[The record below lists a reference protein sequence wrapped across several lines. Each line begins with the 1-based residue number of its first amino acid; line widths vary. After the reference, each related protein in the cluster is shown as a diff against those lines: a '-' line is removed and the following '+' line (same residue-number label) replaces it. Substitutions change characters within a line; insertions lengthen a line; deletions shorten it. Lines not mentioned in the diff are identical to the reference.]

1 MADCFE
7 IASILCKEFR
17 EGTFG
22 HVELCYTRFFSILTQ
37 NPESVPVLPLVDIA
51 KEEAGEKEKIRNLIL
66 YEPDGVEVFNAIVP
80 EYLGG
85 LIYGGVC
92 ESVASELAARRNAME
107 KATGNAQDM
116 IDELNLYY
124 NRERQASITQ
134 EITEIVGGAECL

>member
-1 MADCFE
+1 MERNPRVLLAYYRNE
-7 IASILCKEFR
+7 YYMNHKE
-17 EGTFG
+17 G
-22 HVELCYTRFFSILTQ
+22 
-37 NPESVPVLPLVDIA
+37 
-51 KEEAGEKEKIRNLIL
+51 L
-66 YEPDGVEVFNAIVP
+66 Y
-80 EYLGG
+80 